1 MFKILEIKKNKYE
14 NIKIV
19 SKNIFK
25 FQKENLKKK
34 LGKKFRN
41 FFIKEFKFENILFK
55 TIKKVFYFLIYL
67 FVFIYERKSAT
78 LSISSPFVVRLV
90 SRS

>member
-41 FFIKEFKFENILFK
+41 FFYKRVQI
-55 TIKKVFYFLIYL
+55 
-67 FVFIYERKSAT
+67 
-78 LSISSPFVVRLV
+78 
-90 SRS
+90 